1 MGKALAIVQA
11 GNSKPTTKKR
21 EQILFLER
29 RPSENW
35 FVAKKTPRGKAKWYL
50 RFTITGLY
58 PRLFGPFPSKR
69 KAVLFLDAAHDK
81 LGDFWTDVDDVCRR
95 YSNQGEFEKVNWG
108 PLIEHPLVEKPR
120 AQHEEGGRR

>member
-1 MGKALAIVQA
+1 MGRAPAIVQA

-50 RFTITGLY
+50 RFTITGLD

-81 LGDFWTDVDDVCRR
+81 L
-95 YSNQGEFEKVNWG
+95 
-108 PLIEHPLVEKPR
+108 
-120 AQHEEGGRR
+120 